1 MAQETK
7 PQAPQEA
14 VAKPA
19 APVAQIAPKPAPAAK
34 PAPEPAPP
42 PARPHAPAAK
52 MRKRHWG
59 VIFSFLLLVIA
70 PIAASIWYLYWVAA
84 DQYASRVGFSVR
96 SEDVASPTEL
106 LGGITSLSSGGSKDT
121 DVLYEFIQSQQLVS
135 QINDKINLKALYS
148 KPENDPVFAFDPD
161 GSIEDLLSYWERM
174 VKVYYD
180 AGTGLIEIR
189 ANAFAA
195 DDAQLIAQEIFTSSS
210 DLINELSAIARN
222 DATRYAQEELDKAQ
236 DQLRTARQAMTRFRN
251 ETQIVDPTADV
262 QGQMGLLTTLQTQ
275 LAEALIEFDLL
286 SEVTRQSD
294 PRIEQTER
302 KIDVIRKRIDEERRK
317 FGIGDAENSDAFSN
331 LLGQFEALAV
341 DREFAEQS
349 YLAARAAYDTALAE
363 ARRQSRYLAAYVKP
377 TLAETPEFPKRE
389 LLVAIIAMF
398 AFMGWAILT
407 LIAYSIKDRR

>member
-1 MAQETK
+1 M
-7 PQAPQEA
+7 
-14 VAKPA
+14 VL
-19 APVAQIAPKPAPAAK
+19 
-34 PAPEPAPP
+34 
-42 PARPHAPAAK
+42 
-52 MRKRHWG
+52 G
-59 VIFSFLLLVIA
+59 

-148 KPENDPVFAFDPD
+148 KPEEDPVFAFDPD

-189 ANAFAA
+189 ANAFTA
-195 DDAQLIAQEIFTSSS
+195 DDAQMIAQEIFTSSS
-210 DLINELSAIARN
+210 DLINELSAIARS
-222 DATRYAQEELDKAQ
+222 DSTRYAQEELDKAQ

-262 QGQMGLLTTLQTQ
+262 QGQMGLLTTLQAQ

-302 KIDVIRKRIDEERRK
+302 KIEVIRKRIDEERRK
-317 FGIGDAENSDAFSN
+317 FGIGDTNNADAFSN

-349 YLAARAAYDTALAE
+349 YLAARAAYDTAAAE

-377 TLAETPEFPKRE
+377 TLAETPEFPRRE

-398 AFMGWAILT
+398 SFMGWAILV